1 MSPDMP
7 VDPADANIN
16 ININAGA
23 ADSADDRTARLQR
36 ERDDLVEQLRRSQAD
51 FTNYQKRS
59 KAQAE
64 TDRQYAIRALAQDLL
79 STIDNLERALNAAK
93 TQTTTGAGSIV
104 EGVEIVHRQLL
115 ETLVKHGV
123 KPIQALKQPF
133 DPNLHEA
140 LAQRPEPG
148 VPAGTVVDELMK
160 GYMHHDRVLR
170 PSKVVVSA
178 S

>member
-1 MSPDMP
+1 MNPDSPG
-7 VDPADANIN
+7 DPATP
-16 ININAGA
+16 AGPDVNV
-23 ADSADDRTARLQR
+23 DSSAEDRMTRLQR
-36 ERDDLVEQLRRSQAD
+36 ERDDLFEQLRRSQAD

-64 TDRQYAIRALAQDLL
+64 TDRQYAIRALALDLL
-79 STIDNLERALNAAK
+79 STIDNLERALAAAK
-93 TQTTTGAGSIV
+93 GAGGAGSII

-115 ETLVKHGV
+115 ETLAKHGV

-148 VPAGTVVDELMK
+148 VPAGSVVDELMK
-160 GYMHHDRVLR
+160 GYIHHDRVLR
-170 PSKVVVSA
+170 PTKVVVSA